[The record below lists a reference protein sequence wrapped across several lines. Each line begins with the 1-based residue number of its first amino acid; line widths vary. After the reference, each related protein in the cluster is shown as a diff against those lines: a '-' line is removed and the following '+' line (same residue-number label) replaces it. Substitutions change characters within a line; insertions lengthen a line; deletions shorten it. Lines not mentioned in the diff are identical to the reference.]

1 MFDESVPEP
10 ARLAGLSAAELID
23 AARAGARA
31 ENAACA
37 RKLAVMAEIFTR
49 RTQLPAQDREDWWV
63 DPEAAVLAEL
73 AAAQNITAGLASS
86 QTHRGVAL
94 RDRLPNVFALFLAG
108 LISDLLARTIVW
120 RTALITDP
128 ALMAAVD
135 AELAAQIT
143 TWGQLSAARTE
154 LAIDALVDRHDPDGV
169 RSTKNSQVCRTLEF
183 GIPVDSPGL
192 TTIWARIFAGDAA
205 AAQRRIDDMAHS
217 VCPDDP
223 RTLDDRRIEAYTAL
237 LAGIT
242 TLTCHCGNDDCEAT
256 AAPRPGRDT
265 TIYVLTDTT
274 TGNTPAADQADQ
286 NTRDRNEAEPATDTT
301 GKAKN
306 EAAREGEREDAAASE
321 DRDGTEQT
329 PAAKQNVR
337 PHTAQCRSAYVFGA
351 GLAPTALLEAM
362 CEGATIREITHPGP
376 DSAPEPRYTPSPA
389 LAAYIRCRDL
399 TCRFPHCDTP
409 ATLAD
414 IDHTV
419 PYPVG
424 PTHPSNLKT
433 LCRFHHLLKTFW
445 LGATGWRDRQYPD
458 GTIEWTAPTGHTYT
472 TYPGSRL
479 LFPALCAPTATL
491 WTGEPPQT
499 TLSARRGAMMPK
511 RRNTRAHNRSRYIE
525 AQRRRNR
532 SEKICTTRSTDIAR
546 GRDILYRNTLH
557 QFHPPGHEPD
567 YGNDPPPF

>member
-1 MFDESVPEP
+1 MGRPRSRRARRTGRRPEHHRRADLKPNPPRRRAAGSAAQRVRPVPRRPDQRP
-10 ARLAGLSAAELID
+10 AGPHHRLAHRPDHRPRPDG
-23 AARAGARA
+23 RR
-31 ENAACA
+31 
-37 RKLAVMAEIFTR
+37 RRRTR
-49 RTQLPAQDREDWWV
+49 RPDHHLGPAVGRQNRTGHRR
-63 DPEAAVLAEL
+63 PRRPPRPRRRPLHQEL
-73 AAAQNITAGLASS
+73 AGVPHPGIRHPRRQPR
-86 QTHRGVAL
+86 THHHLGPHL
-94 RDRLPNVFALFLAG
+94 R
-108 LISDLLARTIVW
+108 
-120 RTALITDP
+120 
-128 ALMAAVD
+128 
-135 AELAAQIT
+135 
-143 TWGQLSAARTE
+143 
-154 LAIDALVDRHDPDGV
+154 
-169 RSTKNSQVCRTLEF
+169 
-183 GIPVDSPGL
+183 
-192 TTIWARIFAGDAA
+192 GDAA

-301 GKAKN
+301 GKAKNEN